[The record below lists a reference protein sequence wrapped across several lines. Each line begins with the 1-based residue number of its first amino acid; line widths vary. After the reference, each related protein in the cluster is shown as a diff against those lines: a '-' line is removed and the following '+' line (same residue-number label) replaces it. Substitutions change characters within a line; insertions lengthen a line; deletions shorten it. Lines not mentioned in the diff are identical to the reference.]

1 MLFIAAY
8 AHDGEALGP
17 WLTWPEFSD
26 APLQLPRDLP
36 GESLRW
42 AGAGGGE
49 GDGVD
54 CSSNGGRKRTC
65 GRLSESS
72 AARELSEI
80 RWAQSVA
87 R

>member
-49 GDGVD
+49 GDGVE
-54 CSSNGGRKRTC
+54 RTC